1 MSERDFFDRMGA
13 SISDDTTNT
22 PNHTEPQSV
31 EPDRGDPDS
40 GSHRHSDGSSAAG
53 EWAADSRSAQRP
65 PTDAN
70 SSASTPIAPVFYDD
84 RTQEITPEHIRAAT
98 TMYAPQRNEAPQYQ
112 GRPSAAPTHNWCPA
126 PAAAHRPESPA
137 PHQGSF
143 TRQDRSPGFVS
154 AAGSGELLGEQV
166 RATDFVVP
174 KKIRSNRGW
183 RKWVYYLT
191 FGTVNTGESPDEQ
204 LVRAMRNQ
212 IGAPMSGTF
221 SVAVI
226 GGKGGVGKT
235 SLTTMVGSQ
244 FAVLR
249 PHEHTIALD
258 ADPSHGANL
267 AGRID
272 RSAASSYR
280 EVVAAQDIV
289 RYSDMRARVG
299 HNAAGL
305 DVLASPTH
313 RGATASGG
321 AVGPELY
328 VEARRRLE
336 GHYNVLVTDCGVN
349 IEDPVMDKVLE
360 TSDAVVM
367 VTSAIPESAEGAGK
381 EIDWLCNHPHY
392 RSLMNRMVLVINH
405 DRLPV
410 NRKHRKQIESFV
422 TAVAERYSRW
432 VQPDRIFV
440 MPHDPHLATSAVVDI
455 TELSAATQRR
465 VLEVTACLAGGF
477 TGMEASL

>member
-13 SISDDTTNT
+13 STSDDTTNT
-22 PNHTEPQSV
+22 PNHAEPQPV
-31 EPDRGDPDS
+31 EHGRGDPNS
-40 GSHRHSDGSSAAG
+40 GIHRRSDRTPVT
-53 EWAADSRSAQRP
+53 EWTADSRPDPRQEP
-65 PTDAN
+65 D
-70 SSASTPIAPVFYDD
+70 SSPSTPTPMAPVSYDD

-112 GRPSAAPTHNWCPA
+112 GRSDAAPTHNWRAGA
-126 PAAAHRPESPA
+126 PSGYRPETPA
-137 PHQGSF
+137 PHQSSA
-143 TRQDRSPGFVS
+143 RQDNSPGFVS

-166 RATDFVVP
+166 RATDFVAP
-174 KKIRSNRGW
+174 KKIRSNQGW

-212 IGAPMSGTF
+212 IGAPMAGTF

-280 EVVAAQDIV
+280 EVIAAQDIV

-336 GHYNVLVTDCGVN
+336 GHYNVLITDCGVN

-381 EIDWLCNHPHY
+381 EIDWLCNHPRY

-405 DRLPV
+405 DRLAV
-410 NRKHRKQIESFV
+410 NRKHRKQIDSFV

-455 TELSAATQRR
+455 TELTEATQRR

-477 TGMEASL
+477 AGTEASL